1 MYTSKASTS
10 LHSQGRPIFFP
21 FSPSMQRSFF
31 LCPKCGNDTRVT
43 SINRRNP
50 GEVRRYR
57 KCTTCSHTFATTQPP
72 ETVADTRDWQ
82 LMPKGETHPHAKLT
96 DAIVLKMREMRMNG
110 ETGLSIATY
119 FDVEQ
124 STAKKA
130 IVGKT
135 WKHVPMPSQ
144 NAPTQHQSL

>member
-1 MYTSKASTS
+1 
-10 LHSQGRPIFFP
+10 
-21 FSPSMQRSFF
+21 
-31 LCPKCGNDTRVT
+31 
-43 SINRRNP
+43 
-50 GEVRRYR
+50 
-57 KCTTCSHTFATTQPP
+57 
-72 ETVADTRDWQ
+72 
-82 LMPKGETHPHAKLT
+82 MPKGETHPHAKLT

-124 STAKKA
+124 STANKA

-135 WKHVPMPSQ
+135 WKHVPMPGQ